1 MTERPNA
8 AQTERWSGAAGRHWL
23 DYEAAYDR
31 QLEQF
36 GTALVAGAALGPD
49 DRVLDVGCGTGATT
63 LAAAATARSVLGID
77 LSALMVERAQARAR
91 SAAVDRVEF
100 RVADAQTVALPEPV
114 DVVISRFGVMFF
126 DDPRA
131 AFANLRRALAAAGG
145 RLAVECWQ
153 GLERNDWMRIPAE
166 ALARVTP
173 LADPAEPG
181 QPGPFS
187 LGDPETLR
195 SVLVDAGWRAVTLDP
210 VTAPVLVGGGGSLDE
225 IVAFLRGGSLGRSAL
240 TGVSADV
247 ERRAL
252 DALRETLAEHETPAG
267 VSLPGAAW
275 LARAGG

>member
-1 MTERPNA
+1 VTERPNA

-23 DYEAAYDR
+23 DHEAAYDR

-36 GTALVAGAALGPD
+36 GTALVAGAAPGPD
-49 DRVLDVGCGTGATT
+49 DRVLDVGCGAGATT

-77 LSALMVERAQARAR
+77 ISAPLVERAQARAR
-91 SAAVDRVEF
+91 SAGVDRVTF

-114 DVVISRFGVMFF
+114 DIVISRFGVMFF

-131 AFANLRRALAAAGG
+131 AFANLRRALAPAGG
-145 RLAVECWQ
+145 RLAVVCWQ
-153 GLERNDWMRIPAE
+153 GLEYNDWMRIPGE

-173 LADPAEPG
+173 LADLAEPG

-187 LGDPETLR
+187 LGDPDRLR

-225 IVAFLRGGSLGRSAL
+225 VVAFLRGGSLGRSAL
-240 TGVSADV
+240 AGVSADV

-252 DALRETLAEHETPAG
+252 DALRETLAEYETPAG

-275 LARAGG
+275 LAQAGG